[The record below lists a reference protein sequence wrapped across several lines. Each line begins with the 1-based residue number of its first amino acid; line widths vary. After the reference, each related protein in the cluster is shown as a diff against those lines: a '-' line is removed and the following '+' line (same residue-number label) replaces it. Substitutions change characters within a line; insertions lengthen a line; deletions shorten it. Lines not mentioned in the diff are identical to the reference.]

1 MLRKDKMPRTP
12 TRASVCL
19 MEAVPQSWKRA
30 SGFTLIEMLMTIAI
44 AAILMGIAIPSFR
57 YITNANRIASELNGL
72 LGDLQLARAEA
83 IKEGRTVS
91 VCQSSDGATCTNS
104 TDWHTG
110 WIVFSDPT
118 NVGVYDAG
126 ETYIRKQPAF
136 SGSDT
141 FVSSNNVSVISFNR
155 EGYAVAMANGTLISL
170 HDSSN
175 NAAST
180 RCLLIN
186 FSGQMTSQM
195 QGTTTNGVTCT

>member
-1 MLRKDKMPRTP
+1 M
-12 TRASVCL
+12 RASDCL
-19 MEAVPQSWKRA
+19 MEVVPQRWRPA
-30 SGFTLIEMLMTIAI
+30 SGFTLIELLMTIAI

-83 IKEGRTVS
+83 IKEGRTIT
-91 VCQSSDGATCTNS
+91 VCQSNDTATCTNS
-104 TDWHTG
+104 TSWQGG

-118 NVGVYDAG
+118 NLGVVDAG
-126 ETYIRKQPAF
+126 ESYIRKQTAF

-141 FVSSNNVSVISFNR
+141 FVSSNNVSVITFNR
-155 EGYAVAMANGTLISL
+155 EGYAVGMANGTLLSL

-175 NAAST
+175 NAAWT

-186 FSGQMTSQM
+186 LSGQMTSQM
-195 QGTTTNGVTCT
+195 QGTITNGVTCT